1 MSVAK
6 SGDAVQVH
14 YRGTLDDGSEFD
26 SSAGGGPLR
35 FSLGEGNVIPGF
47 EQAVVGMRIGERKTV
62 RIVAGE
68 AYGERQEGLVMRVP
82 RDQFPMDIDA
92 EIGAQLIVGQVDGS
106 ELPVVISDVSLDAV
120 TLDANHPLAGHDL
133 TFEIQLVAI
142 GN

>member
-26 SSAGGGPLR
+26 SSAGGSPLR